1 MMTRHAPGSLRIA
14 LFNPNT
20 NVQATHWMLESAR
33 AALPPHVH
41 IEGRTATRGVPLIT
55 NEQAQQIA
63 TEVVLASAP
72 ALEQEGFDAI
82 VVAGFGDPGLA
93 ALRGRVHIP
102 VVGLAE
108 SSILEAGAQGRPYS
122 IVTITPDLHAGLRLS
137 AMACGQHRN
146 LVSVRFTAGDPV
158 VLAHDA
164 RALQDALLQT
174 SHRAVDEDGAQAIV
188 IGGGPLVRAANAI
201 APLLDVP
208 LVEPVAAAVRRA
220 RALCA
225 VPG

>member
-1 MMTRHAPGSLRIA
+1 M
-14 LFNPNT
+14 
-20 NVQATHWMLESAR
+20 
-33 AALPPHVH
+33 
-41 IEGRTATRGVPLIT
+41 
-55 NEQAQQIA
+55 
-63 TEVVLASAP
+63 
-72 ALEQEGFDAI
+72 
-82 VVAGFGDPGLA
+82 
-93 ALRGRVHIP
+93 
-102 VVGLAE
+102 
-108 SSILEAGAQGRPYS
+108 
-122 IVTITPDLHAGLRLS
+122 RLS